1 MANPETI
8 ATWIEAREG
17 NEPCWPEEIKVGA
30 PLKPDQLV
38 SALVKLHNHLN
49 TWGPS
54 EEWDTVRQWLFQYL
68 AMYVR
73 QISMEDKSPE
83 VAFRTPFIKA
93 SEPFSD
99 AERRS
104 IAEAQALKKQIEMQK
119 KGLAA
124 RNIWW

>member
-8 ATWIEAREG
+8 AAWIEAREG
-17 NEPCWPEEIKVGA
+17 NEQCWPDDIEVGT
-30 PLKPDQLV
+30 PLRPDQLV
-38 SALVKLHNHLN
+38 TALVKLHNHLN
-49 TWGPS
+49 TLGPS

-73 QISMEDKSPE
+73 QISMEDKSRE
-83 VAFRTPFIKA
+83 VAFRTPFIQA
-93 SEPFSD
+93 SEPFTD

-119 KGLAA
+119 KGLKAS
-124 RNIWW
+124 NVWW